1 MVDREL
7 IIAKADAVKKHV
19 TRVKKKADIELPDF
33 IKDADRQ
40 DIVLFNIQMAV
51 QNCLDIAAHII
62 SEEGYGVPGSNNDM
76 FYMLEEH
83 SYLETRLVEKMIKAV
98 GFRNLVVHEYGQ
110 LDMERVY
117 NIMQQD
123 IQDLFE
129 YLKAIF
135 KKTGIAAGFQG

>member
-1 MVDREL
+1 MVDRDL

-19 TRVKKKADIELPDF
+19 SRVRHKAGIALHDF
-33 IKDADRQ
+33 VKDADRQ

-51 QNCLDIAAHII
+51 QNCLDIAAHVI

-83 SYLETRLVEKMIKAV
+83 GCLERQLAEKMIKAV
-98 GFRNLVVHEYGQ
+98 GFRNLVVHEYGH
-110 LDMERVY
+110 LDMEQVY
-117 NIMQQD
+117 HVMQHD
-123 IQDLFE
+123 INDLLD

-135 KKTGIAAGFQG
+135 ERIR

>member
-19 TRVKKKADIELPDF
+19 TRVKNKADLALHDF

-40 DIVLFNIQMAV
+40 DIVMFNIQMAV

-76 FYMLEEH
+76 FYTLEKH
-83 SYLETRLVEKMIKAV
+83 SYLDTQLVEKMIKAV
-98 GFRNLVVHEYGQ
+98 GFRNLVVHEYGN
-110 LDMERVY
+110 LDMAQVY
-117 NIMQQD
+117 KIMQQD
-123 IQDLFE
+123 IKDLFE

-135 KKTGIAAGFQG
+135 IKTGIA